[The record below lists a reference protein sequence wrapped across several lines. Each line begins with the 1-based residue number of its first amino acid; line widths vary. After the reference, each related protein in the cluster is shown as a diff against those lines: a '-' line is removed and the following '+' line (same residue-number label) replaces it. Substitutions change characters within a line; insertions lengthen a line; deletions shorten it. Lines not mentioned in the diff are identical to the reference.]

1 MRWLIIAVMLVAF
14 PSKAWGQWVTFEAC
28 GRGFPGEN
36 LQTDG
41 WGWTEAAPNVGPYV
55 IWPSPGLVILGLTE
69 KVSSN
74 LDCSEIM
81 LQGQRILVVGS
92 VEEVVR
98 KLCQTG
104 CVKP

>member
-1 MRWLIIAVMLVAF
+1 MRWLIIITMLIAF
-14 PSKAWGQWVTFEAC
+14 PPKAWGQWVTFEAC
-28 GRGFPGEN
+28 GRGLPGEN
-36 LQTDG
+36 LRMDG
-41 WGWTEAAPNVGPYV
+41 RAWTEVAPHIGPYV

-81 LQGQRILVVGS
+81 LQGQRIMVVGS

-98 KLCQTG
+98 KLCRIG